1 MSKRKKIQKWRGI
14 TTVSGSLCAVLVCMT
29 MLANTYVR
37 EINGFM
43 GLESTEVVYKDGTS
57 EDDFQYY
64 KSGYDSIDDMMKA
77 KSELAEEIT
86 DEGIVL
92 LKNDGVLPLKK
103 EKKITCLGR
112 ASTDLV
118 YGGASGAGIIGN
130 EGTVINAT
138 LKTGLE
144 EAGYSVN
151 DKMWDF
157 YENSEYTRGSGGM
170 GGMEAYHLGEI
181 PLDEYPEDKGY
192 DEYSDA
198 CIVVFA
204 RNSGESNDAPT
215 GDFEDGSVY
224 YQLTDTEK
232 DILEEAKSN
241 FDKVIVFVNSPSAL
255 SIEELKED
263 DEIDAVL
270 TAGGLGMNGTRS
282 LGKILDGEVNPSG
295 HLTDTYAV
303 NSLSSPAIQN
313 HGSYSFANAQDIM
326 NASTNGASEY
336 NTNYLVQAE
345 GIYIGYKYYETRYED
360 CVLKQGNAASEA
372 GAYASDGVWSYP
384 EEVSYSLGYGLSYTD
399 FSQEVQSI
407 DVKDDVITAEVKV
420 TNTGETAG
428 KDVVQ
433 LYVQSPYTEYDKSN
447 GVEKSSI
454 QMVDFEKTDML
465 DPGESQTVKLKMD
478 LFNIC
483 SYDTNGKQ
491 TWILEDG
498 TYYFAIGTSAHD
510 ALNNVLAKKGY
521 TIKDGMDTE
530 GNAALV
536 TEWKNKEF
544 RTFENPEFTDEGFT
558 TYAGTYHNNSD
569 TAITNQLEK
578 SDLNYWIKDGV
589 TYLSRSNWEET
600 WPESVENLTATEEMM
615 PHLLSQT
622 YEAGEKDTSDITTG
636 ADTDYQVIMMKGKSY
651 DDPDWEKILNQ
662 LTPEDMMSLIGKDF
676 SATEPVASIGYPGTT
691 ENDGPSGCVTNYS
704 SKYDSG
710 STIFEGIDNY
720 SQINPRMYP
729 SESLV
734 ACTYNQELTYRL
746 GQMNG
751 EDSFYTGQSTIWTP
765 GLNLHRTPYS
775 GRNFEYFSEDSMITY
790 ILGAQH
796 VAGIQSKGA
805 VAAPKHF
812 AFNDYETNRFGLC
825 TFMNE
830 QTAREN
836 GLKGFEGA
844 VAVGKA
850 HNIMTTLGRIG
861 CDWVGVCTEMQNTIL
876 RDEWGFDGFTV
887 TDNAIMPYMY
897 GTAVTYGTDKFLVF
911 SVGRYE
917 SQLAPSVTT
926 KDKKLL
932 SSMREACHRILY
944 VNVNGMAMNGISE
957 EAEVREIT
965 PWWQTLLYTVNISL
979 AVVTLIGL
987 TMLIRTKIRVEK
999 EKSANEQDK

>member
-1 MSKRKKIQKWRGI
+1 MSRRKKIQIWRGV
-14 TTVSGSLCAVLVCMT
+14 TSLSGSLCAVLVCLT

-43 GLESTEVVYKDGTS
+43 GLESTEIIYKDGAS
-57 EDDFQYY
+57 GDDYQYY
-64 KSGYDSIDDMMKA
+64 ESEYDSIDEMMQA
-77 KSELAEEIT
+77 KSDLSEEIT

-92 LKNDGVLPLKK
+92 LKNNGILPLET

-118 YGGASGAGIIGN
+118 YGGASGAGVIGN

-144 EAGYSVN
+144 EARYTVN
-151 DKMWDF
+151 DKMWNF
-157 YENSEYTRGSGGM
+157 YENSEYTRGSGGT
-170 GGMEAYHLGEI
+170 GGMEAYRLGEV
-181 PLDEYPEDKGY
+181 PPDEYPEDNGY
-192 DEYSDA
+192 AEYGDA

-204 RNSGESNDAPT
+204 RNSGESNDAPV

-224 YQLTDTEK
+224 YQLTDMEK
-232 DILEEAKSN
+232 NVLEEAKSN

-255 SIEELKED
+255 SIEELKKD

-270 TAGGLGMNGTRS
+270 TAGGLGMNGARS
-282 LGKILDGEVNPSG
+282 FGKILSGEVNPSG
-295 HLTDTYAV
+295 HLADTYAV

-313 HGSYSFANAQDIM
+313 HGSYSFTNAEEIT
-326 NASTNGASEY
+326 NASTNGASEF

-360 CVLKQGNAASEA
+360 CVLKQGNASSEA
-372 GAYASDGVWSYP
+372 GAYASAGAWSYP

-399 FSQEVQSI
+399 FVQEIRSI

-420 TNTGETAG
+420 TNIGDRAG

-433 LYVQSPYTEYDKSN
+433 LYVQSPYTEYDKTN
-447 GVEKSSI
+447 GVEKSAI
-454 QMVDFEKTDML
+454 QMVNFEKTDVL
-465 DPGESQTVKLKMD
+465 EPGESQTVSMKMD
-478 LFNIC
+478 LYNIC
-483 SYDTNGKQ
+483 SYDTYGKQ
-491 TWILEDG
+491 TWILDDG
-498 TYYFAIGTSAHD
+498 SYYFAIGASAHD
-510 ALNNVLAKKGY
+510 ALNNILAKKGY
-521 TIKDGMDTE
+521 AVIDGMDDE
-530 GNAALV
+530 GDLSLV
-536 TEWKNKEF
+536 TEWENEEF
-544 RTFENPEFTDEGFT
+544 RTFEDPEFTDQGFT
-558 TYAGTYHNNSD
+558 TYAGTYHRNSD
-569 TAITNQLEK
+569 TAISNQLEK
-578 SDLNYWIKDGV
+578 ADLNYWMEGSL
-589 TYLSRSNWEET
+589 TYLSRSDWEGT
-600 WPESVENLTATEEMM
+600 WPKSVENLTATEEMM

-622 YEAGEKDTSDITTG
+622 YEAGEKDTSGIITG
-636 ADTDYQVIMMKGKSY
+636 ADTDYQMIMMKGKDY
-651 DDPDWEKILNQ
+651 DDPDWDKILNQ

-704 SKYDSG
+704 SEYDSD
-710 STIFEGIDNY
+710 STIFEGIDHY
-720 SQINPRMYP
+720 SEINPRMYP

-796 VAGIQSKGA
+796 VAGVQSKGA

-844 VAVGKA
+844 VAVGQT
-850 HNIMTTLGRIG
+850 HNIMTTLGRVG
-861 CDWVGVCTEMQNTIL
+861 CDWIGVCTEMQNTIL
-876 RDEWGFDGFTV
+876 RDEWGFDGFIV

-917 SQLAPSVTT
+917 AQLSPSVTT
-926 KDKKLL
+926 KDEKLL
-932 SSMREACHRILY
+932 SSMREACHRILF
-944 VNVNGMAMNGISE
+944 VNVNSMAMNGISE
-957 EAEVREIT
+957 EAEVREII
-965 PWWQTLLYTVNISL
+965 PVWQKLLYAVNGVL
-979 AVVTLIGL
+979 AVVTFIGL
-987 TMLIRTKIRVEK
+987 AMFVMTKIRFAK
-999 EKSANEQDK
+999 ERNADGKNK